1 MRLRI
6 HVEPTEVGA
15 GYDVLSR
22 AARAAEEFGFDGFFR
37 SDHYLRF
44 GARGGSAGPSDAWT
58 SLAGLARDTTRIRL
72 GTLVSPVTFRS
83 PGQLAIQVAQV
94 DQMSAGRVE
103 LGLGTGWFEAEHTAY
118 GIPFPDQRFA
128 RLVEQL
134 EIVTGLWTSAPGT
147 RFSYDGRHY
156 RVHEADPP
164 LPTVQHPH
172 PPVVIGGMGDR
183 RSPALAARYA
193 DEYNALAASP
203 AAAGTRFER
212 VRRHAADLGR
222 ADGVIAFSVLQTLCC
237 GATDAEVRRRAEALG
252 EDLGPDAFAGTP
264 DAVVDRLGRYAEAG
278 ATRAYL
284 RVLDLDDLDQLE
296 LVAAKVL
303 PQLS

>member
-15 GYDVLSR
+15 AYDVLTR

-37 SDHYLRF
+37 SDHYLKF
-44 GARGGSAGPSDAWT
+44 GTRGGATGPSDAWT

-83 PGQLAIQVAQV
+83 PGQLAIQVAEV
-94 DQMSAGRVE
+94 DQMSGGRVE
-103 LGLGTGWFEAEHTAY
+103 LGLGTGWFEAEHIAY

-128 RLVEQL
+128 RLEEQL
-134 EIVTGLWTSAPGT
+134 DILTGLWQSAPGEV
-147 RFSYDGRHY
+147 FSYHGDHY
-156 RVHEADPP
+156 RLHEAHPP
-164 LPTVQHPH
+164 LPTVQRPY
-172 PPVVIGGMGDR
+172 PPIIIGGMGTR

-193 DEYNALAASP
+193 NEYNALMAAP
-203 AAAGTRFER
+203 AAAGALFDR
-212 VRRHAADLGR
+212 VRQLATELGR
-222 ADGVIAFSVLQTLCC
+222 ADGSIAFSVLQTLCC
-237 GATDAEVRRRAEALG
+237 GETDAEVSRRAAALG
-252 EDLGPDAFAGTP
+252 EPLGPDAFAGTT

-284 RVLDLDDLDQLE
+284 RVLDLADLDQLE